1 MGRGTPG
8 PLAGRAGMILGR
20 GVRTH
25 TRLSYQLTTDNAF
38 GSLLVTEIHDSDLS
52 LLHTLAI
59 EDTVV
64 FYL

>member
-1 MGRGTPG
+1 M
-8 PLAGRAGMILGR
+8 LGR
-20 GVRTH
+20 GVRSH
-25 TRLSYQLTTDNAF
+25 TQLSYQLTTDNAS
-38 GSLLVTEIHDSDLS
+38 GSFLVTEIHDLDLS

>member
-1 MGRGTPG
+1 M
-8 PLAGRAGMILGR
+8 MLGR

-25 TRLSYQLTTDNAF
+25 TRLSYQLTTDNAS
-38 GSLLVTEIHDSDLS
+38 GSFLVTEIHDLDLS
-52 LLHTLAI
+52 LLHALAI